1 MRIIY
6 LMLLVMAPCALAQ
19 NVPNQ
24 PAANVPNP
32 PLNLPA
38 RNVPAIEQPGSAL
51 PVAEG
56 PEVEQLNL
64 SAMPIEDAITMVFML
79 VSADAQ
85 EDLQDLLEE
94 MAESRQEREAL
105 RRKYR
110 QARHEARQHDRE
122 RREQR
127 RAQRSQM
134 RDDARERRE
143 ERREALR
150 EARERSREEARD
162 RREKLREQRA
172 ALRKEQREAR
182 RKKRE
187 TLHTYY
193 EARARQGLL
202 AASLVASVVDQ
213 FNVPEGPQPR
223 RVGILLDQIDAQAV
237 KLKDPPSEARPDE
250 KARRND
256 ELLAAH
262 LSELRGAWR
271 KYLAATGSPIAQIQD
286 NQAGRAPPH

>member
-134 RDDARERRE
+134 RDEARERRE

-187 TLHTYY
+187 VLRIYY
-193 EARARQGLL
+193 EARARQGHL
-202 AASLVASVVDQ
+202 AAGLVAGVADQ
-213 FNVPEGPQPR
+213 FNGPDGPQPR
-223 RVGILLDQIDAQAV
+223 RVGILLDQVEAQAV
-237 KLKDPPSEARPDE
+237 KLKDPPPGSKPDE
-250 KARRND
+250 KTRRND

-262 LSELRGAWR
+262 IGELRGVWR
-271 KYLAATGSPIAQIQD
+271 KYLAATGSPIAQR
-286 NQAGRAPPH
+286 QAN

>member
-1 MRIIY
+1 MRFLY
-6 LMLLVMAPCALAQ
+6 PMLLVLAPCALAQ

-24 PAANVPNP
+24 PAANAPNP

-38 RNVPAIEQPGSAL
+38 RNAPAIDQPGGPL
-51 PVAEG
+51 PAAEG
-56 PEVEQLNL
+56 HAVERLNS
-64 SAMPIEDAITMVFML
+64 SAMPIEDAISMVFML
-79 VSADAQ
+79 VAADAQ

-94 MAESRQEREAL
+94 MAASRQEREAL

-110 QARHEARQHDRE
+110 QARHEARQHDR
-122 RREQR
+122 
-127 RAQRSQM
+127 
-134 RDDARERRE
+134 

-187 TLHTYY
+187 VLRIYY
-193 EARARQGLL
+193 EARARQGHL
-202 AASLVASVVDQ
+202 AAGLVAGVADQ
-213 FNVPEGPQPR
+213 FNGPDGPQPR
-223 RVGILLDQIDAQAV
+223 RVGILLDQVEAQAV
-237 KLKDPPSEARPDE
+237 KLKDPPPGSKPDE
-250 KARRND
+250 KTRRND

-262 LSELRGAWR
+262 IGELRGVWR
-271 KYLAATGSPIAQIQD
+271 KYLAATGSPIAQR
-286 NQAGRAPPH
+286 QAN

>member
-1 MRIIY
+1 MRIFY
-6 LMLLVMAPCALAQ
+6 LMLLALAPCALAQ

-24 PAANVPNP
+24 PAANIQNQPAANALHQ

-38 RNVPAIEQPGSAL
+38 RNAPAIEQPVSAL
-51 PVAEG
+51 PATEG

-64 SAMPIEDAITMVFML
+64 STMSVEDAITLLFML
-79 VSADAQ
+79 MAADAQ

-94 MAESRQEREAL
+94 MANSREERDAL
-105 RRKYR
+105 RSKYR

-134 RDDARERRE
+134 RDEARERRE

-187 TLHTYY
+187 ALHIYY

-202 AASLVASVVDQ
+202 AASLVTSVADQ
-213 FNVPEGPQPR
+213 FNLPEGPQPR
-223 RVGILLDQIDAQAV
+223 RVGILLDQIDAQTV
-237 KLKDPPSEARPDE
+237 KLKDPPPEARTDE

-262 LSELRGAWR
+262 LSELRDAWR
-271 KYLAATGSPIAQIQD
+271 KYLAATGSPIAQRQS
-286 NQAGRAPPH
+286 N

>member
-1 MRIIY
+1 MRLIY
-6 LMLLVMAPCALAQ
+6 LMLLVLAPCALAQ
-19 NVPNQ
+19 NVPKQ
-24 PAANVPNP
+24 PAANVPNL

-38 RNVPAIEQPGSAL
+38 RNAPAIDQPSSAL
-51 PVAEG
+51 PATEG
-56 PEVEQLNL
+56 PEVAQLNL
-64 SAMPIEDAITMVFML
+64 SAMPIEDAVMMILML
-79 VSADAQ
+79 ISADAH
-85 EDLQDLLEE
+85 EDLQDMLEE
-94 MAESRQEREAL
+94 MANSREERDAL
-105 RRKYR
+105 RSKYR

-134 RDDARERRE
+134 RDEAREKRE

-162 RREKLREQRA
+162 RREQLREQRA

-182 RKKRE
+182 RKRRE
-187 TLHTYY
+187 ALHIYY

-202 AASLVASVVDQ
+202 AASLVTSMADQ

-237 KLKDPPSEARPDE
+237 KLKDPPPETRPDE

-262 LSELRGAWR
+262 LSELRGVWR
-271 KYLAATGSPIAQIQD
+271 KYLAATGSPIAQRQD
-286 NQAGRAPPH
+286 N

>member
-6 LMLLVMAPCALAQ
+6 LMLLVLAPCALAQ
-19 NVPNQ
+19 IVPNQ
-24 PAANVPNP
+24 PAANVLNL

-38 RNVPAIEQPGSAL
+38 RNAPGIDQPVSAL
-51 PVAEG
+51 PAAEE

-64 SAMPIEDAITMVFML
+64 SAMPVEDAIALLFML
-79 VSADAQ
+79 IAADAH
-85 EDLQDLLEE
+85 EDIEDLLEE
-94 MAESRQEREAL
+94 MANSREERYAL
-105 RRKYR
+105 RNKYR

-162 RREKLREQRA
+162 RREKMREQRA

-187 TLHTYY
+187 ALHTYY

-202 AASLVASVVDQ
+202 AASLVTSVVDQ

-237 KLKDPPSEARPDE
+237 KLKDPPPETGTDE

-262 LSELRGAWR
+262 LSELRDAWR
-271 KYLAATGSPIAQIQD
+271 KYLAATGSPIAQIQG
-286 NQAGRAPPH
+286 NQAGQAPPQ